1 VAIAV
6 TGAGGLIG
14 RAAVRALVGQG
25 VEHVRAVV
33 RDPDQAHAL
42 RKAGAKVAVF
52 DATEVEVLESVLDGV
67 FTAVGLAGG
76 PWGDQRTGPGP
87 DPAAAVLDPWRALVQ
102 AAGATGVRRL
112 IQVVPAAADPDDPN
126 PYLAACGQAERL
138 AAASGLEHVVLR
150 ASHVVAGTAPL
161 VQRLR
166 GALPVPVPGDG
177 TQRSAPVHARDLARA
192 IAAADD
198 RDQLHGSFEL
208 AGPDVLT
215 FDQLVDLVRGATCPK
230 THGAGAPW
238 TPAQA
243 DWLARDALVGEAGWD
258 ALGLRPSP
266 LGLDLATAPGGP
278 LRADQ
283 APA

>member
-33 RDPDQAHAL
+33 RDPAQVQSL

-52 DATEVEVLESVLDGV
+52 DATDVEVLESVLEGV

-76 PWGDQRTGPGP
+76 PWAAPGE
-87 DPAAAVLDPWRALVQ
+87 DPAAAVLAPWQALVR
-102 AAGATGVRRL
+102 AAGAAGVRRL
-112 IQVVPAAADPDDPN
+112 VQVVPAAADPGSTN
-126 PYLAACGQAERL
+126 PYLAACGQAELL

-166 GALPVPVPGDG
+166 GAVPVPVPGSG
-177 TQRSAPVHARDLARA
+177 SQRCAPVHARDLART
-192 IAAADD
+192 IAVADD
-198 RDQLHGSFEL
+198 RDELHGSFEL
-208 AGPDVLT
+208 SGPEVVS
-215 FDQLVDLVRGATCPK
+215 FDQLVDLVRGAPCPK
-230 THGAGAPW
+230 EHGATEPW

-258 ALGLRPSP
+258 QLRVRPSP

-278 LRADQ
+278 VRADQ
-283 APA
+283 APHP